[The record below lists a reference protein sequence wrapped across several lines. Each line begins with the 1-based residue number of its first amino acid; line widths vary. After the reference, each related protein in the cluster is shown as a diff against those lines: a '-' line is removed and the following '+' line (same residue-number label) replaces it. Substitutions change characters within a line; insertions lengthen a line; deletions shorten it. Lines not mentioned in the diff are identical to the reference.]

1 MQGGVGVGVDLA
13 AARGEDPRASLAR
26 EGREGLGEAQDTV
39 EVRGCGALGVG
50 EHRADPDAGGEVDE
64 RHGAGLG
71 AQDLGD
77 EPAVAPTPRISRFS
91 LFGGRRR
98 RVQRSEELEG
108 SFVDMYS
115 TMMLVWVLWVSL
127 MNLGDSFFTLV
138 HLQAGGIEVNPV
150 ADALLRTGRF
160 GFVFAKGA
168 LIGCALLVLT
178 LHKNFWLART
188 GLWISTAAYTALVIY
203 HLTLF

>member
-1 MQGGVGVGVDLA
+1 M
-13 AARGEDPRASLAR
+13 S
-26 EGREGLGEAQDTV
+26 EAQASPTSTANPFNPPSAA
-39 EVRGCGALGVG
+39 ELGRRRRTDR
-50 EHRADPDAGGEVDE
+50 RA
-64 RHGAGLG
+64 
-71 AQDLGD
+71 
-77 EPAVAPTPRISRFS
+77 APTPRISRFS